1 MMPAIS
7 AGLRFIA
14 ALSEAPR
21 TRGRPGQHPAL
32 RWTELSDRLGVRDP
46 PFEPVSNSVFPFSL
60 VARGIDLTVC
70 RRALNDFRVIEW
82 LTMPEDEP
90 KWRRRKEA
98 RPALRGRHQ
107 TSRGAGDR
115 NVSVEQRY

>member
-46 PFEPVSNSVFPFSL
+46 PFEPGP
-60 VARGIDLTVC
+60 C
-70 RRALNDFRVIEW
+70 RRSIRPSFGPR
-82 LTMPEDEP
+82 PEDGSPEGWP
-90 KWRRRKEA
+90 
-98 RPALRGRHQ
+98 
-107 TSRGAGDR
+107 SRSVVDWGFHRLAGSAMR
-115 NVSVEQRY
+115 